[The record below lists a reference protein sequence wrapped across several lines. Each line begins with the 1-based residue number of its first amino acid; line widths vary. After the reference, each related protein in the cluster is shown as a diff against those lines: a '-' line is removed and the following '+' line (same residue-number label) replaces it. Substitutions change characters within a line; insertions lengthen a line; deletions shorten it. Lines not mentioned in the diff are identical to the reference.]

1 MIKRFFKDSL
11 IYTFSGI
18 ITGGVSFIML
28 PFFTAYFS
36 VEEYGIYDYLVVMGS
51 FIGVTVALEISQ
63 GVARF
68 IPEMLD
74 NPVKKRLYA
83 STSLWFVVTCFLV
96 FLLSM
101 IIFRRPLSGLFFD
114 NKNSSN
120 LLLVASVSYSI
131 YAIVYLIVNQ
141 LRWELKSKESSI
153 VSIVFSS
160 ISISSAIFYVYK
172 LQLGVAGAFWG
183 NITGGIFAIIIGF
196 YFTRKSYSFTF
207 SRKILKELLS
217 FSLPLVISSAALF
230 FANYVDRFAIKKLMT
245 LTDLGIYAVGFRISY
260 LVMLV
265 MIGFQGAL
273 TPLIYKHYKEEETP
287 RKLALLFRYFI
298 VLSILIFSVLI
309 LFSSELINLMA
320 NKEYIGAIQVIPFL
334 VLSVLFNKMYI
345 FFPGLGIRKKTII
358 IAIINIGSAALNLI
372 LNFVLIPF
380 WGISGAAIATC
391 ISAFSYLVVYVIF
404 SQKYYSI
411 PYETKKIITSSLI
424 VLLIILP
431 FNFLAPEILSI
442 YFKIALLLLVLF
454 IIFGF
459 RLIMRSDVDK
469 FYYQIKMFFSKS

>member
-18 ITGGVSFIML
+18 ITGGISFIML

-36 VEEYGIYDYLVVMGS
+36 IEEYGIYDYLVVIGS
-51 FIGVTVALEISQ
+51 FVGVTVALEISQ

-68 IPEMLD
+68 IPETLD
-74 NPVKKRLYA
+74 NPSKKQLYA
-83 STSLWFVVTCFLV
+83 STSLWFVAACFSAFLIFV
-96 FLLSM
+96 F
-101 IIFRRPLSGLFFD
+101 IFKKPLSSLFFD
-114 NKNSSN
+114 NTN
-120 LLLVASVSYSI
+120 LSALLMVASLSYFVF
-131 YAIVYLIVNQ
+131 AFVYLIINQ

-153 VSIVFSS
+153 VSIVYSSFSILS
-160 ISISSAIFYVYK
+160 TIFYVYK
-172 LQLGVAGAFWG
+172 LHWGVAGAFWG
-183 NITGGIFAIIIGF
+183 NITGGFIAVIIGF
-196 YFTRKSYSFTF
+196 YFTRKSYSFVF
-207 SRKILKELLS
+207 SHKILKELLS

-230 FANYVDRFAIKKLMT
+230 FANYVDRFAIKKLLT

-273 TPLIYKHYKEEETP
+273 TPLVYKYYKEFETP

-298 VLSILIFSVLI
+298 VLSILIFSILI
-309 LFSSELINLMA
+309 LFSSDLINLMA
-320 NKEYIGAIQVIPFL
+320 NKEYLGAIQVIPFL

-358 IAIINIGSAALNLI
+358 IAVINIGSAALNLI
-372 LNFVLIPF
+372 LNFVLIPYL
-380 WGISGAAIATC
+380 GISGAALATC
-391 ISAFSYLVVYVIF
+391 ISAFLYLLVYIIF

-411 PYETKKIITSSLI
+411 PYETKKIIASFVI

-431 FNFLAPEILSI
+431 FNFFAPATLCFF
-442 YFKIALLLLVLF
+442 YKIAVLLLVLS

-459 RLIMRSDVDK
+459 RLLVKSDIDK
-469 FYYQIKMFFSKS
+469 FYYQIKLFFSK